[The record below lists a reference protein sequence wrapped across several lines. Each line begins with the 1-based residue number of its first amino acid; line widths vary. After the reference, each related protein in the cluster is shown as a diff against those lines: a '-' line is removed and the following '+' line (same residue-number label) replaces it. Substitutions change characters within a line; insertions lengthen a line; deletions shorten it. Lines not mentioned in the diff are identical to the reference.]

1 MTSKRRGGIQLS
13 AYPFINFDIVLDVEF
28 IFQQEIDE
36 DVLNQLKSLIYT
48 LGPPPI
54 DIVIV
59 GSEETKL
66 EIEDVVV
73 LKISTPLDRRRILKE
88 VATAHAVADPQ
99 LIDIWGTPPDI
110 VDPLALELSI
120 ALFKRLVDTL
130 VAKVDY
136 KLVLERDYL
145 EVIEGETVA
154 YTLVRTFAED
164 ISISLA
170 MANHTEKSLRLL
182 TTISTHPIY
191 PLYRRLWDFAVSNFK
206 FLPIYNWLQLIQ

>member
-88 VATAHAVADPQ
+88 VATAHAVTDPQ

-110 VDPLALELSI
+110 VDSLALELSI

-136 KLVLERDYL
+136 KLVLERLLRGDRGRDSGLHSCKDICRGYIYKPCDGKSYRKEFETFDYY
-145 EVIEGETVA
+145 I
-154 YTLVRTFAED
+154 YTSNL
-164 ISISLA
+164 S
-170 MANHTEKSLRLL
+170 
-182 TTISTHPIY
+182 
-191 PLYRRLWDFAVSNFK
+191 AV
-206 FLPIYNWLQLIQ
+206 